1 MYVVMR
7 ELTLCMTIEVC
18 IHDYIHKLH
27 TYNYVIIPSV
37 MYLSTYHLLR
47 SKRLKQK
54 TSGQPKLLPLMKM
67 HWEAVESPLQ
77 G

>member
-18 IHDYIHKLH
+18 IHKLH